1 MGSESGLK
9 MRGISKYFAGVAA
22 LEDVDFT
29 VNSSEVHAL
38 VGANGAGKSTLM
50 KILSGAYQKSDGKVY
65 LGDKELDISSPQ
77 EAMEH
82 GIVTVYQEVD
92 VAIVPSLS
100 VAENIMMDHIAI
112 NQSSIFMNWKN
123 IKTSAAESL
132 KEVGI
137 DIDLNQLAGELTLA
151 EKQLMVIAR
160 AVNQKAKFLILDEPT
175 ASLSLEECTTLFT
188 IVKRL
193 SSQGVGVIFIS
204 HRLDEI
210 FENCQRITVL
220 KDGKLVGDY
229 NIADETIDSIVE
241 KMLGKKMQNAFPP
254 LSTPQEGVLM
264 TVEHLS
270 GEGGIKDV
278 SFNVNKGEIVG
289 IGGLVGG
296 GKTELLKL
304 LFGVSEVSSGDI
316 YLNDNRV
323 VNTSPTAAIRNGF
336 ALVPEERR
344 KEGVLVHETIETNI
358 TLPTL
363 SNFCNGPFMVR
374 SKINKSS
381 RESVR
386 RAAIKTSSERQYVN
400 NLSGGNQQ
408 KVAIA
413 KWLISDADIYLFDEP
428 TKGVDVGSK
437 YEIYSLIIELA
448 KMGKGI
454 VYASC
459 EFDEIL
465 NLSNRT
471 YIMYSGKI
479 SKPFITKNTNEEE
492 LLLYSTGGMK

>member
-1 MGSESGLK
+1 MGNESGLR
-9 MRGISKYFAGVAA
+9 MQGISKYFAGVTA
-22 LEDVDFT
+22 LESVDFS
-29 VNSSEVHAL
+29 VNRGEVHAL

-50 KILSGAYQKSDGKVY
+50 KILSGAYQKSAGLVFLDGK
-65 LGDKELDISSPQ
+65 ELEITSPQ
-77 EAMEH
+77 EAMQQ

-100 VAENIMMDHIAI
+100 VAENIMMNHIAI
-112 NQSSIFMNWKN
+112 DQPSAFMNWKK
-123 IKTSAAESL
+123 IKKSAADSL

-137 DIDLNQLAGELTLA
+137 DIDLNRFAGGLTLA

-160 AVNQKAKFLILDEPT
+160 AVHQKAKFLILDEPT
-175 ASLSLEECTTLFT
+175 ASLSIEECNTLFT

-210 FENCQRITVL
+210 FGNCDRITVL
-220 KDGKLVGDY
+220 KDGRLVGNYD
-229 NIADETIDSIVE
+229 IANETIDSIVE

-254 LSTPQEGVLM
+254 LSTPQNEVLM
-264 TVEHLS
+264 KVENLS
-270 GEGGIKDV
+270 GEGGVENV
-278 SFNVNKGEIVG
+278 SFTVNKGEIIG

-304 LFGVSEVSSGDI
+304 LFGVTELNSGEI
-316 YLNDNRV
+316 YLNGKKV
-323 VNTSPTAAIRNGF
+323 ANTSPTKAIKNRF

-344 KEGVLVHETIETNI
+344 REGVLVHETIETNI

-363 SNFCNGPFMVR
+363 SNFCSGPFMVKNR
-374 SKINKSS
+374 INQSS
-381 RESVR
+381 RESIR
-386 RAAIKTSSERQYVN
+386 KAAIKSSSERQFVN

-465 NLSNRT
+465 GLSNRA

-479 SKPFITKNTNEEE
+479 SKPFITKETNEEE

>member
-1 MGSESGLK
+1 MDSDVGLK
-9 MRGISKYFAGVAA
+9 MRGISKYFAGVTA
-22 LEDVDFT
+22 LEGVDLT
-29 VNSSEVHAL
+29 VDSGEVHAL

-50 KILSGAYQKSDGKVY
+50 KILSGAYVKSKGSIVLEGKEV
-65 LGDKELDISSPQ
+65 DITSPQ
-77 EAMEH
+77 EAMQH

-100 VAENIMMDHIAI
+100 VAENIMMNYIAI
-112 NQSSIFMNWKN
+112 DQPTAFMNWKK
-123 IKTSAAESL
+123 IKQSAAESL

-137 DIDLNQLAGELTLA
+137 AIDLNRFAGELTLA

-160 AVNQKAKFLILDEPT
+160 AVHHKAKFLILDEPT
-175 ASLSLEECTTLFT
+175 ASLSLEECTTLFA

-193 SSQGVGVIFIS
+193 SAQGVGVIFIS

-210 FENCQRITVL
+210 FNNCQRITVL

-229 NIADETIDSIVE
+229 NIADESIDSIVE

-254 LSTPQEGVLM
+254 VSSPEDGILLEVDR
-264 TVEHLS
+264 LS
-270 GEGGIKDV
+270 GEGGIRDV
-278 SFNVNKGEIVG
+278 SFHVRKGEVVG

-304 LFGVSEVSSGDI
+304 LFGVTQKESGTVT
-316 YLNDNRV
+316 LRGEEV
-323 VNTSPTAAIRNGF
+323 VNLSPTHAIGNKF

-344 KEGVLVHETIETNI
+344 KEGVLVHESIETNI

-363 SNFCNGPFMVR
+363 GNFCNGPFMNR
-374 SKINKSS
+374 GMINKKS
-381 RESVR
+381 RDTIKI
-386 RAAIKTSSERQYVN
+386 AAIKTSSEKQLVA

-448 KMGKGI
+448 KQGKGI
-454 VYASC
+454 IYASC

-465 NLSNRT
+465 GLSNRA
-471 YIMYSGKI
+471 YVMYSGKI
-479 SKPFITKNTNEEE
+479 SKPFVTKETNEEE

>member
-1 MGSESGLK
+1 MENKAGLE
-9 MRGISKYFAGVAA
+9 MRGISKYFAGVTA
-22 LEDVDFT
+22 LEGVDLT
-29 VNSSEVHAL
+29 VGCGEVHAL

-50 KILSGAYQKSDGKVY
+50 KILSGAYTKSKGEIFLDGESV
-65 LGDKELDISSPQ
+65 DITSPH
-77 EAMEH
+77 EAMCR

-100 VAENIMMDHIAI
+100 VAENIMMNHIAI
-112 NQSSIFMNWKN
+112 DQPGAFMNWKM
-123 IKTSAAESL
+123 IRKSAAESL
-132 KEVGI
+132 REVGI
-137 DIDLNQLAGELTLA
+137 SIDLNRFAGELTLA

-160 AVNQKAKFLILDEPT
+160 AVYQKAKFLILDEPT
-175 ASLSLEECTTLFT
+175 ASLSLEECNTLFA
-188 IVKRL
+188 IVDRL
-193 SSQGVGVIFIS
+193 SEQGVGVIFIS

-210 FENCQRITVL
+210 FNNCQGITVL
-220 KDGKLVGDY
+220 KDGRLVGKY

-254 LSTPQEGVLM
+254 VSTPKEGVLLE
-264 TVEHLS
+264 VSNLS

-278 SFNVNKGEIVG
+278 SFTVNNGEIIG

-304 LFGVSEVSSGDI
+304 LFGVSEIENGSI
-316 YLNDNRV
+316 KLNGKSVLNS
-323 VNTSPTAAIRNGF
+323 SPTQAIKNKF

-344 KEGVLVHETIETNI
+344 KEGVLVHESIETNI

-363 SNFCNGPFMVR
+363 SSFCNGPFMNR
-374 SKINKSS
+374 KKINKKSIHTIDI
-381 RESVR
+381 
-386 RAAIKTSSERQYVN
+386 AAIKTSNEKQLVA

-448 KMGKGI
+448 KLGKGI
-454 VYASC
+454 IYASC

-465 NLSNRT
+465 GLSNRA

-479 SKPFITKNTNEEE
+479 SKSFVTRETSEEE

>member
-1 MGSESGLK
+1 MT
-9 MRGISKYFAGVAA
+9 GISKYFAGVTA
-22 LEDVDFT
+22 LENVDLS
-29 VNSSEVHAL
+29 VARGEVHAL

-50 KILSGAYQKSDGKVY
+50 KILSGAYQKSAGSISLDGE
-65 LGDKELDISSPQ
+65 ELEVESPQ
-77 EAMEH
+77 DAMRK

-112 NQSSIFMNWKN
+112 DQPGIFMNWKM
-123 IKTSAAESL
+123 IRQDAAESL
-132 KEVGI
+132 REVGI
-137 DIDLNQLAGELTLA
+137 EIDLNRFAGELTLA
-151 EKQLMVIAR
+151 EKQLLVIAR
-160 AVNQKAKFLILDEPT
+160 AVHQKAKFLILDEPT
-175 ASLSLEECTTLFT
+175 ASLSVEECNTLFA

-193 SSQGVGVIFIS
+193 STQGVGVIFIS

-210 FENCQRITVL
+210 FANCQRITVL
-220 KDGKLVGDY
+220 KDGRLVGDY
-229 NIADETIDSIVE
+229 NICAETIDSIVE
-241 KMLGKKMQNAFPP
+241 KMLGRKMQNAFPP
-254 LSTPQEGVLM
+254 LSTPQEGVLLE
-264 TVEHLS
+264 VENLC
-270 GEGGIKDV
+270 GEGGIDNV
-278 SFNVNKGEIVG
+278 SFTVNKGEIIG

-304 LFGVSEVSSGDI
+304 LFGVNVVSSGTI
-316 YLNDNRV
+316 NLNGKKIVNACPDQAIKNR
-323 VNTSPTAAIRNGF
+323 F

-344 KEGVLVHETIETNI
+344 KEGVLVYETIETNI

-363 SNFCNGPFMVR
+363 SKFCSGPFML
-374 SKINKSS
+374 SKRINQSS

-386 RAAIKTSSERQYVN
+386 RAAIKTSSEKQLVN

-448 KMGKGI
+448 KQGKGI
-454 VYASC
+454 IYASC

-465 NLSNRT
+465 GLSNRA
-471 YIMYSGKI
+471 YVMYSGRI
-479 SKPFITKNTNEEE
+479 SKSLVTKDTNEEE

>member
-1 MGSESGLK
+1 MDNEAGLK
-9 MRGISKYFAGVAA
+9 MRGISKYFAGVTA
-22 LEDVDFT
+22 LEGVDLT
-29 VNSSEVHAL
+29 VSRGEVHAL

-50 KILSGAYQKSDGKVY
+50 KILSGAYQKCKGNIYLDG
-65 LGDKELDISSPQ
+65 ESIEIESPQ
-77 EAMEH
+77 EAMQR

-100 VAENIMMDHIAI
+100 VAENIMMNYIAI
-112 NQSSIFMNWKN
+112 DQPSMFMNWKQL
-123 IKTSAAESL
+123 KKAAAESL
-132 KEVGI
+132 NEVGI
-137 DIDLNQLAGELTLA
+137 NIDLNRFAGELTLA

-160 AVNQKAKFLILDEPT
+160 AVHQKAKFLILDEPT
-175 ASLSLEECTTLFT
+175 ASLSVEECNTLFT

-193 SSQGVGVIFIS
+193 SKQGVGVIFIS

-210 FENCQRITVL
+210 FANCQRITVL
-220 KDGKLVGDY
+220 KDGQLVGNY
-229 NIADETIDSIVE
+229 NIESETIDSIVE

-254 LSTPQEGVLM
+254 VSTPQEGVLLK
-264 TVEHLS
+264 VENLS
-270 GEGGIKDV
+270 GEGGINNV
-278 SFNVNKGEIVG
+278 NFTVNKGEIVG

-304 LFGVSEVSSGDI
+304 LFGVSKVESGEI
-316 YLNDNRV
+316 NLNGIKVTNS
-323 VNTSPTAAIRNGF
+323 SPTKAINNKF

-344 KEGVLVHETIETNI
+344 REGVLVHETIETNI

-363 SNFCNGPFMVR
+363 SRFCKGPFMSR
-374 SKINKSS
+374 RMINT
-381 RESVR
+381 RARDSVR
-386 RAAIKTSSERQYVN
+386 IAAIKTSSERQFVE

-448 KMGKGI
+448 KQGKGI
-454 VYASC
+454 IYASC

-465 NLSNRT
+465 GLSNRA

-479 SKPFITKNTNEEE
+479 SKPFITKETNEEE

>member
-1 MGSESGLK
+1 MGNELGLR
-9 MRGISKYFAGVAA
+9 MRGISKYFAGVTA
-22 LEDVDFT
+22 LEDVDLT
-29 VNSSEVHAL
+29 VSPGEVHAL

-50 KILSGAYQKSDGKVY
+50 KILSGAYQKSSGTVY
-65 LGDKELDISSPQ
+65 LADKELEITSPQ
-77 EAMEH
+77 DAMQK

-100 VAENIMMDHIAI
+100 VAENIMMNHIAI
-112 NQSSIFMNWKN
+112 DQPGTFMNWKM
-123 IKTSAAESL
+123 IRQSATESL

-137 DIDLNQLAGELTLA
+137 DIDINRLAGELTLA

-160 AVNQKAKFLILDEPT
+160 AVHQKAKFLILDEPT
-175 ASLSLEECTTLFT
+175 ASLSLEECTTLFA

-210 FENCQRITVL
+210 FDNCSRITVL

-229 NIADETIDSIVE
+229 NIADETIDTIVE

-254 LSTPQEGVLM
+254 ISEPQEGELLR
-264 TVEHLS
+264 VENLS
-270 GEGGIKDV
+270 GEGGIKGV
-278 SFNVNKGEIVG
+278 NFTVNKGEIIG

-304 LFGVSEVSSGDI
+304 LFGVTQVTSGAV
-316 YLNDNRV
+316 YLNGKKV
-323 VNTSPTAAIRNGF
+323 SNTSPTQAIRNRF

-344 KEGVLVHETIETNI
+344 REGVLVHETIETNI

-363 SNFCNGPFMVR
+363 SNFCQGPFMLR
-374 SKINKSS
+374 NRINESS
-381 RESVR
+381 RLSIR
-386 RAAIKTSSERQYVN
+386 RAAIKTSSERQLVN

-454 VYASC
+454 IYASC

-465 NLSNRT
+465 GLSNRT

-479 SKPFITKNTNEEE
+479 SKPFITSKTDEEE

>member
-1 MGSESGLK
+1 MGNELGLK
-9 MRGISKYFAGVAA
+9 MRGISKYFAGVTA
-22 LEDVDFT
+22 LEDVDLT
-29 VNSSEVHAL
+29 VSHGEVHAL

-50 KILSGAYQKSDGKVY
+50 KILSGAYEKSKGKVY
-65 LGDKELDISSPQ
+65 LNNNELEISSPQ
-77 EAMEH
+77 DAMQK

-100 VAENIMMDHIAI
+100 VAENIMMNHIAI
-112 NQSSIFMNWKN
+112 DQPSAFMNWKM
-123 IKTSAAESL
+123 IKKSAAESL

-137 DIDLNQLAGELTLA
+137 DIDINRLAGELTLA

-160 AVNQKAKFLILDEPT
+160 AVHQKAKFLILDEPT

-210 FENCQRITVL
+210 FDNCSRITVL

-254 LSTPQEGVLM
+254 ISKPQEGELLR
-264 TVEHLS
+264 VENLS
-270 GEGGIKDV
+270 GEGGIKGV
-278 SFNVNKGEIVG
+278 NFTVNKGEIIG

-304 LFGVSEVSSGDI
+304 IFGVTQVNGGAI
-316 YLNDNRV
+316 YLNGKKV
-323 VNTSPTAAIRNGF
+323 INTSPTQAIKNRF

-344 KEGVLVHETIETNI
+344 REGVLVHETIETNI

-363 SNFCNGPFMVR
+363 ANFCQGPFMIR
-374 SKINKSS
+374 NKINESS
-381 RESVR
+381 RLSIR
-386 RAAIKTSSERQYVN
+386 RAAIKASSERQLVN

-454 VYASC
+454 IYASC

-465 NLSNRT
+465 GLSNRT

-479 SKPFITKNTNEEE
+479 SKPFITSETNEEE
-492 LLLYSTGGMK
+492 LLLYSTGGKK